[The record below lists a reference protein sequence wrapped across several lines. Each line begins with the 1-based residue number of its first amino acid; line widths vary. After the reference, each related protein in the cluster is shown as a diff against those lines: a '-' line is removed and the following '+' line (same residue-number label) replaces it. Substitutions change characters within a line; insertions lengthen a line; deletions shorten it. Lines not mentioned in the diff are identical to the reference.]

1 MKTLNEKLYEY
12 LMNACKPI
20 NIGDILNDKE
30 FSKVPQRLIGSKL
43 LAIHSEGLAN
53 YYIKD
58 GKMYFTTDLS
68 QGRGMIG
75 SQSFISSLS
84 GVASNPLLG
93 LFSAA
98 LRAFPEVGDAKTDA
112 ELNAIQ
118 FTSKCRCD
126 TYEIAFPSNHVGK
139 IAPDND
145 ETLAHD
151 FVADYSGGPISK
163 MTISTDLSEQEWS
176 REARAEVTRMGLT
189 SYIDNLAGF
198 LRAPGE
204 YVTDTAYAF
213 YLPIA
218 PSCNIQI
225 VRPDGRQDLRID
237 WNFGDRLPSKSV
249 AINFFE
255 RWIDTY
261 RYIGG
266 KQYAKPWTLDFDK
279 VLKKNPSAQMQKQI
293 LAEIETA
300 IDKAASDQAVF
311 IFCATS
317 EEVVKKPTKFLH
329 NSRCILQRAAKLAD
343 EFIDCMTRVITF
355 YLSENVSDDF
365 LFELCVCGEKA
376 MNMAVTLA
384 AEVNVGTD
392 EATVRVQEFPSRAYD
407 YADFVIKQV
416 LSIKSIDS
424 QAKEDA
430 KEIHRCFKELY
441 DAVNKESDENFDFD
455 IKGKTLVAYLGTAED
470 VTVPENVSTIGFGAF
485 KNVTQLKTV
494 TIGAG
499 VTEIGGFAFCGCS
512 NLKTVKILGD
522 PTLQGILGDG
532 SFTVQAYKGT
542 EVEKYCNQCKLKFE
556 ALPEDDTP
564 LIKIDSSGAYT
575 YEGFM
580 FPKVFGC
587 KATSEFNSLEKKEWE
602 ENKGPSNMKF
612 AIISTDKPISQS
624 AGARFSLSAGDSVKT
639 SGDGIGQVM
648 HLEQMAS
655 TKTFHDKYSTVKAD
669 GGKVVVRY
677 DVLSTRENDGV
688 RCTTY
693 LFAVASDDA
702 IMPMFMT
709 FNGNHSPKQQQAA
722 LESYAREIVTTKSYY
737 EKVKKEQER
746 AKQKRIA
753 EEKEEAEKKAKQQAK
768 TNKPIVKQYLAQID
782 EYKKSVEAVVKKRK
796 SEQQGIIQ
804 KEIKQ
809 LEDEKQSHKEALAK
823 LGLFAFSERKAEKA
837 EIARIE
843 AKIAEIS
850 TPEHAAEQA
859 KIIENCG
866 NSAFEA
872 YKEDVEDFLA
882 KKYNMPYKQKEVR
895 KKIDIKAVN
904 KKECDAMAADGKSL
918 LTDYKKSNNLLELAL
933 LKVMYEDEKGLY
945 KIYLITDLEDM
956 LKDAGEID
964 VESIS
969 YQKLASILNSL
980 VKDGFIIKQEIRRRL
995 YYSLAVGEQKEKVA
1009 MRLKG
1014 LPMLEKQPK
1023 YVENEYY
1030 ASLKCPSLPSKKALS
1045 KKIEKKLKSE
1055 AKSREEKRIREEE
1068 ARKEAKRQLAQGRK
1082 EIFKFLF
1089 VAVLIIT
1096 AIIMWFVIAVELDSE
1111 FMFVSGAFVLCL
1123 IIALIIE
1130 YLRFALKP

>member
-1 MKTLNEKLYEY
+1 M
-12 LMNACKPI
+12 
-20 NIGDILNDKE
+20 
-30 FSKVPQRLIGSKL
+30 
-43 LAIHSEGLAN
+43 
-53 YYIKD
+53 
-58 GKMYFTTDLS
+58 
-68 QGRGMIG
+68 
-75 SQSFISSLS
+75 
-84 GVASNPLLG
+84 
-93 LFSAA
+93 
-98 LRAFPEVGDAKTDA
+98 
-112 ELNAIQ
+112 
-118 FTSKCRCD
+118 
-126 TYEIAFPSNHVGK
+126 
-139 IAPDND
+139 
-145 ETLAHD
+145 
-151 FVADYSGGPISK
+151 
-163 MTISTDLSEQEWS
+163 
-176 REARAEVTRMGLT
+176 
-189 SYIDNLAGF
+189 
-198 LRAPGE
+198 
-204 YVTDTAYAF
+204 
-213 YLPIA
+213 
-218 PSCNIQI
+218 
-225 VRPDGRQDLRID
+225 
-237 WNFGDRLPSKSV
+237 
-249 AINFFE
+249 
-255 RWIDTY
+255 
-261 RYIGG
+261 
-266 KQYAKPWTLDFDK
+266 
-279 VLKKNPSAQMQKQI
+279 
-293 LAEIETA
+293 
-300 IDKAASDQAVF
+300 
-311 IFCATS
+311 
-317 EEVVKKPTKFLH
+317 
-329 NSRCILQRAAKLAD
+329 
-343 EFIDCMTRVITF
+343 
-355 YLSENVSDDF
+355 
-365 LFELCVCGEKA
+365 
-376 MNMAVTLA
+376 
-384 AEVNVGTD
+384 
-392 EATVRVQEFPSRAYD
+392 
-407 YADFVIKQV
+407 
-416 LSIKSIDS
+416 
-424 QAKEDA
+424 
-430 KEIHRCFKELY
+430 
-441 DAVNKESDENFDFD
+441 
-455 IKGKTLVAYLGTAED
+455 
-470 VTVPENVSTIGFGAF
+470 
-485 KNVTQLKTV
+485 
-494 TIGAG
+494 
-499 VTEIGGFAFCGCS
+499 
-512 NLKTVKILGD
+512 
-522 PTLQGILGDG
+522 
-532 SFTVQAYKGT
+532 
-542 EVEKYCNQCKLKFE
+542 
-556 ALPEDDTP
+556 
-564 LIKIDSSGAYT
+564 
-575 YEGFM
+575 
-580 FPKVFGC
+580 
-587 KATSEFNSLEKKEWE
+587 
-602 ENKGPSNMKF
+602 
-612 AIISTDKPISQS
+612 
-624 AGARFSLSAGDSVKT
+624 
-639 SGDGIGQVM
+639 
-648 HLEQMAS
+648 
-655 TKTFHDKYSTVKAD
+655 
-669 GGKVVVRY
+669 
-677 DVLSTRENDGV
+677 LSTRENDGV